1 MRNYK
6 HTEHY
11 VENIISDANLTR
23 NDVMSHFRQKG
34 MAQRSYRDAIN
45 YLRSCDVDTMRW
57 ILRLG
62 KYAE

>member
-1 MRNYK
+1 MNYK

-11 VENIISDANLTR
+11 VEKIISYANLTR
-23 NDVMSHFRQKG
+23 NDVVECFRQKG
-34 MAQRSYRDAIN
+34 MGNRSYRDAIN
-45 YLRSCDVDTMRW
+45 YLRKCDVDTIRW

>member
-1 MRNYK
+1 MKYK

-11 VENIISDANLTR
+11 VEKIISYANLTR
-23 NDVMSHFRQKG
+23 IDVMVRFVQKG
-34 MAQRSYRDAIN
+34 MGNRSYSDAIN
-45 YLRSCDVDTMRW
+45 YLRKCDVDTIRW